1 MRTAKMVAIVDIYRA
16 STVGAQ
22 STVMSRHLLH
32 VEEPIHQLTALGAA
46 LFRPTA
52 RVFPGPATLPRP
64 GVASV
69 GHFREDLRL
78 DQELVQPLEILL
90 HMTSSERF
98 GFEAVTFH
106 SRHFIRDPIFPRL
119 WNGFLLQQFRACR
132 DKGSC
137 TMNGLIYLVGLIVV
151 IMFILSLLGLR

>member
-90 HMTSSERF
+90 HMTSSE
-98 GFEAVTFH
+98 T
-106 SRHFIRDPIFPRL
+106 IR
-119 WNGFLLQQFRACR
+119 GA
-132 DKGSC
+132 
-137 TMNGLIYLVGLIVV
+137 
-151 IMFILSLLGLR
+151 